1 MREKK
6 SHNIIAIVIFLAL
19 ALVLWIGLTLL
30 PQPRREYVLGHG
42 EVVEFLD
49 ADFGGEVVYFVFSSR
64 WMSFPDVHFMPA
76 DFADGVVEAV
86 PVPAHTLD
94 YSRVQFATHKMT
106 LRLPVGQTYGLF
118 ISGVD
123 YAMRLFIDGR
133 QAGMVGVPGT
143 CRETTTPR
151 VLDSNFI
158 FTPEY
163 DYTTLIL
170 HTANFVH
177 RFGANPPPI
186 TIGHYQTIQSY
197 INIGNTIAMLIM
209 GYMLAAAFFHL
220 GIFALNR
227 KRITSLVFSACCF
240 LFSLMPARVL
250 MQFLTYYNWQIFFRV
265 EYLVHYGVFAAL
277 VLFLEKMHQGL
288 LNKTITRSYYIFAGV
303 YALMTIVFD
312 STVFTRTLIGFWVV
326 SIFIMGYVVIK
337 LTLSLRQRRIQNALS
352 FVGIMPIVF
361 LAVNDMVFRRYGFEL
376 LGNIGGQD
384 FTVPFGMLFLVFC
397 YTLALSFEYAE
408 SEWAVKSVS
417 AENDALERLSRMKT
431 QYLADMSHEIK
442 TPLAVILGDVQRV
455 ARLIKKDNTTDERIA
470 KSLTRAEEEVM
481 RISRLTKSAI
491 SMAALQETRE
501 KMSHL
506 DAAQLF
512 VAAAEGY
519 RSIIEKQ
526 GNILRVYAQP
536 NLPKVF
542 GNADQ
547 LIGVLLNLLTN
558 ANKHTKKSDIAVNIE
573 LRDNTIEVMVADG
586 GEGIGIKLLE
596 TVFER
601 GMSGS
606 GSTGMGLAICKDI
619 VRAHGGEIGIE
630 STLGMGTVVTF
641 LIPAA
646 DEREADSDEKHTI
659 D

>member
-1 MREKK
+1 MVLF
-6 SHNIIAIVIFLAL
+6 NALFIMIAVVIVIC
-19 ALVLWIGLTLL
+19 
-30 PQPRREYVLGHG
+30 
-42 EVVEFLD
+42 
-49 ADFGGEVVYFVFSSR
+49 
-64 WMSFPDVHFMPA
+64 
-76 DFADGVVEAV
+76 
-86 PVPAHTLD
+86 
-94 YSRVQFATHKMT
+94 
-106 LRLPVGQTYGLF
+106 
-118 ISGVD
+118 
-123 YAMRLFIDGR
+123 
-133 QAGMVGVPGT
+133 VGV
-143 CRETTTPR
+143 
-151 VLDSNFI
+151 
-158 FTPEY
+158 
-163 DYTTLIL
+163 
-170 HTANFVH
+170 
-177 RFGANPPPI
+177 
-186 TIGHYQTIQSY
+186 
-197 INIGNTIAMLIM
+197 
-209 GYMLAAAFFHL
+209 
-220 GIFALNR
+220 GIFIVKNV
-227 KRITSLVFSACCF
+227 S
-240 LFSLMPARVL
+240 VL
-250 MQFLTYYNWQIFFRV
+250 SKMELDRLADEN
-265 EYLVHYGVFAAL
+265 AAL
-277 VLFLEKMHQGL
+277 
-288 LNKTITRSYYIFAGV
+288 
-303 YALMTIVFD
+303 
-312 STVFTRTLIGFWVV
+312 
-326 SIFIMGYVVIK
+326 
-337 LTLSLRQRRIQNALS
+337 
-352 FVGIMPIVF
+352 
-361 LAVNDMVFRRYGFEL
+361 
-376 LGNIGGQD
+376 
-384 FTVPFGMLFLVFC
+384 
-397 YTLALSFEYAE
+397 E
-408 SEWAVKSVS
+408 S
-417 AENDALERLSRMKT
+417 LSRMKSK
-431 QYLADMSHEIK
+431 YLADMSHEIK
-442 TPLAVILGDVQRV
+442 TPLTVILGDVQRI
-455 ARLIKKDNTTDERIA
+455 ARLIKKGDTTDERIA